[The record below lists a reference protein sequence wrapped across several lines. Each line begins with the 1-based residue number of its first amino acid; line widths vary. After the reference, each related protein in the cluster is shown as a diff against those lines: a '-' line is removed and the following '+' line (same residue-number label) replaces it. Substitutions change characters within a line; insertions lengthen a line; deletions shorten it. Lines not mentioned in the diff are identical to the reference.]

1 MKKIIIVI
9 MCMTLVGCAGNVGNE
24 QIEEYNSF
32 VREATSL
39 KEETSSIHFDINV
52 YYEQLVDEIVYRI
65 IIDNPKEQIMNIK
78 AVATHNYETEDIYP
92 SVGIFEEKL
101 HLDPNKVDLEKNYV
115 KGIILTGYI
124 DYDGDLDNFD
134 VEIKLLIEYNNTAGK
149 NRKVYYKY
157 QK

>member
-39 KEETSSIHFDINV
+39 KEETSSIPFDINV

-92 SVGIFEEKL
+92 SVGIFEENL

-149 NRKVYYKY
+149 NKQVYYKY